1 MRIHLVSAFIAF
13 GLALAPAAPS
23 QAADEYPT
31 RPVHIVIPY
40 PAGGVTDIFGRLV
53 AEELRKSLGQPV
65 VVDNKPG
72 GVTMIGAEAVARSKP
87 DGYTLLMT
95 TSIPI
100 VNTVVFKKTPYE
112 VSDFTPVAG
121 IAKTPNVL
129 TLNPSVPVRNL
140 REMVAYAKAHPDKL
154 NSAILGTGS
163 IVHLIAER
171 FAFQA
176 GLTLTHVPYRG
187 DAQAVTD
194 LLAGQVQMYFASI
207 GTVAQHLR
215 AGTLRGIAVT
225 GEERT
230 SGAPDVPTF
239 RESGYPDMFS
249 YVWYGMLAPTGT
261 PRSIIERLN
270 RDITAAVA
278 SPELRDRL
286 VREGG
291 LPLSG
296 SPEQFGAF
304 MKDDLAQYAKVMRD
318 AKLQLV
324 D

>member
-1 MRIHLVSAFIAF
+1 MFLA
-13 GLALAPAAPS
+13 LALAPATPVH
-23 QAADEYPT
+23 AAEDYPN
-31 RPVHIVIPY
+31 RPVRVIVPY

-65 VVDNKPG
+65 IVDNRPG

-100 VNTVVFKKTPYE
+100 VNTVVFKKTPYT

-129 TLNPSVPVRNL
+129 TLHPSVPAQNL
-140 REMVAYAKAHPDKL
+140 RELVAYAKANPDKL

-176 GLTLTHVPYRG
+176 GLKLTHVPYRG
-187 DAQAVTD
+187 DAPAVTD
-194 LLAGQVQMYFASI
+194 LLAGHVQIYFASI

-225 GEERT
+225 GEERS

-239 RESGYPDMFS
+239 REAGYPDMVS

-261 PRSIIERLN
+261 PRDIIERLN
-270 RDITAAVA
+270 RDITTAVA

-286 VREGG
+286 VHEGG
-291 LPLSG
+291 LPFTG
-296 SPEQFGAF
+296 SPEDFGAF
-304 MKDDLAQYAKVMRD
+304 VKDDLAQYAKVMHD